1 MTSSKFICE
10 SQGNDDIYCTICR
23 LFINTVRSTSC
34 HFDKMTTFKCSSK
47 YINVTTQNLF
57 ENHKVLVASTVNFC
71 RLSTTTVRSTSCHPD
86 I

>member
-23 LFINTVRSTSC
+23 LFITTVRSTSC
-34 HFDKMTTFKCSSK
+34 HFDKMTTFD
-47 YINVTTQNLF
+47 VLF
-57 ENHKVLVASTVNFC
+57 E
-71 RLSTTTVRSTSCHPD
+71 